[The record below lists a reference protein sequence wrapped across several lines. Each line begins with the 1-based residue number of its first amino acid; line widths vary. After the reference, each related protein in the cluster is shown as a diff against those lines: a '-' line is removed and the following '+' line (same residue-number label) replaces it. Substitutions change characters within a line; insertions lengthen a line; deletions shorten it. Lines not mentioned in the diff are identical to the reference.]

1 MAKIDFSKLKQLPPE
16 TRIKAIQKLEEELQK
31 LINARQKE
39 IEDAQAL
46 LEEAKRELQV
56 LEDIETPKV
65 RNVQIEKLF
74 ERPEEVSVE
83 KKAELEEIAAEAPRG
98 LPAEQEDYANFL
110 AQNQSVDQIHNKL
123 YEIRQEQSKTGIET
137 FYQSAFVNAA
147 EKALNL
153 KRMHGQYDSGSKKE
167 ELMTASERL
176 VQYLKD

>member
-1 MAKIDFSKLKQLPPE
+1 MAKFDFSKLKQLPPE
-16 TRIKAIQKLEEELQK
+16 NRIKALQKLEEELQK
-31 LINARQKE
+31 VINSRQKE
-39 IEDAQAL
+39 IEEAKNL
-46 LEEAKRELQV
+46 LEVARHELQV
-56 LEDIETPKV
+56 IEEIETP
-65 RNVQIEKLF
+65 NVKEVEIQKLF
-74 ERPEEVSVE
+74 EQKKEESTE

-98 LPAEQEDYANFL
+98 LPAEQESYANFL

-137 FYQSAFVNAA
+137 FYQTAFINAA